1 LKPQQIVV
9 FKDAGAEAED
19 VRRLVPRLMINEAN
33 TAEFLKI
40 KIPTRTSFP
49 NRLCFY
55 KRFRLGSTMTSTALN
70 SLARASSAYLR
81 SAMHQPIQWH
91 EWGAEAF
98 AVARREN
105 KPMLLD
111 IGAVWCHWCH
121 VMDRESYDDA
131 EIAAIVNQHFIAVKV
146 DRDERPDIDSRYQ
159 AAVQAVSGQGG
170 WPLTAFLTPDG
181 KPFYGGTYFPPS
193 DGYGRPSFR
202 RVLLS
207 IANAYAEK
215 HGDVVEQAKM
225 VESAIALSESFA
237 GRSGRVSAGVIATI
251 QESAFKMFDP
261 QHGGF
266 GQAPKFPHPSALDL
280 LIERYAKSPPYRKE
294 RDRMG
299 HPDSSESPDSSER
312 NASLRNLITTT
323 LEHMARGGVYDQLA
337 GGFHRYSV
345 DERWVVP
352 HFEKMCYD
360 NSELLKNYVHA
371 YQATGEE
378 FFADVA
384 RDMIRWMDEWLSDR
398 QRGGFYASQDAD
410 ISMDDDGDYFTWTL
424 DEARGVLTKEE
435 AEAAALHYDIN
446 EVGEMHHNPAKNVLY
461 VRAPVEEIARRMN
474 LAPERVRELL
484 ATAKKKMYAARLQR
498 PTPYVDKTVYVGW
511 NSLCV
516 SAYLEA
522 AKVLNLAE
530 ARRFALKSLDR
541 VLGEAWKAGSEQK
554 NLAGEAPSATR
565 TLLHVV
571 SYSDPKAS
579 HREVPGLLDDYAFTA
594 LACLD
599 AYEATADLSYFKF
612 ARAIADAMIERFYD
626 ATSGGFFDSEPVA
639 EGTSLGVLATRRKPL
654 QDSPTPAGNPMAAIA
669 LMRLH
674 HYTGDAA
681 YRDKAELTLE
691 TFAGVAE
698 QFGIFAATYG
708 IAVVHL
714 VESPLQVVVI
724 AQDGDEDAA
733 GELHAAA
740 VAAFAFNK
748 SAVRLAANQAAAENL
763 PPALAATIPNL
774 PDLSRKPGSRK
785 SFAVLCSGSACQ
797 PPVSDAADLRNA
809 LEAALHKN

>member
-1 LKPQQIVV
+1 
-9 FKDAGAEAED
+9 
-19 VRRLVPRLMINEAN
+19 
-33 TAEFLKI
+33 
-40 KIPTRTSFP
+40 
-49 NRLCFY
+49 
-55 KRFRLGSTMTSTALN
+55 MTITTLN

-91 EWGAEAF
+91 EWGVEAF
-98 AVARREN
+98 AAAQAAN

-121 VMDRESYDDA
+121 VMDRESYDDP

-181 KPFYGGTYFPPS
+181 KPFYGGTYFPPA

-207 IANAYAEK
+207 IANAFAEK

-225 VESAIALSESFA
+225 VESAIAQAESFA
-237 GRSGRVSAGVIATI
+237 GRSGRVSAGVIAAI

-261 QHGGF
+261 EHGGF

-280 LIERYAKSPPYRKE
+280 LIERYARRGGGDESKSPPDHKE

-299 HPDSSESPDSSER
+299 HPDLGDV
-312 NASLRNLITTT
+312 IVTT
-323 LEHMARGGVYDQLA
+323 LEHMARGGIYDQLA

-345 DERWVVP
+345 DESWVVP

-371 YQATGEE
+371 YQATGEK

-384 RDMIRWMDEWLSDR
+384 RDIIRWMDAWLSDR

-410 ISMDDDGDYFTWTL
+410 ISMADDGDYFTWTL
-424 DEARGVLTKEE
+424 DEARAVLTEKE
-435 AEAAALHYDIN
+435 AEVAALHYDIN
-446 EVGEMHHNPAKNVLY
+446 EIGEMHHNPAKNVLY
-461 VRAPVEEIARRMN
+461 VRASVEEIAQRMN
-474 LAPERVRELL
+474 LAEEHIHELL
-484 ATAKKKMYAARLQR
+484 ASAKQKMYAARLQR
-498 PTPYVDKTVYVGW
+498 TTPYVDKTVYVGW

-522 AKVLNLAE
+522 AKVLDLAE
-530 ARRFALKSLDR
+530 ARRFALRSLDR
-541 VLGEAWKAGSEQK
+541 VLSEAWKAASG
-554 NLAGEAPSATR
+554 
-565 TLLHVV
+565 LLHVV
-571 SYSDPKAS
+571 SYSDPAAS
-579 HREVPGLLDDYAFTA
+579 HREVPGLLEDYAFTA

-612 ARAIADAMIERFYD
+612 ARAIADAMIARFYD
-626 ATSGGFFDSEPVA
+626 ATSGGLFDSEPVS
-639 EGTSLGVLATRRKPL
+639 ESESLGVLATRRKPL

-669 LMRLH
+669 LLRLH
-674 HYTGDAA
+674 HFTSDAG
-681 YRDKAELTLE
+681 YHDKAELTLE
-691 TFAGVAE
+691 AFAGVAE

-708 IAVVHL
+708 TAVVHL
-714 VESPLQVVVI
+714 LKSPLQVVVI
-724 AQDGDEDAA
+724 VEDGDEEAG
-733 GELHAAA
+733 GELYAAA
-740 VAAFAFNK
+740 VAPFAFNK
-748 SAVRLAANQAAAENL
+748 SALRLAASQAVAENL
-763 PPALAATIPNL
+763 PPALAATIPQL
-774 PDLSRKPGSRK
+774 PELNSIQSSARK

-797 PPVSDAADLRNA
+797 PPVADAVKLRRA
-809 LEAALHKN
+809 LQEALQES

>member
-1 LKPQQIVV
+1 
-9 FKDAGAEAED
+9 
-19 VRRLVPRLMINEAN
+19 MT
-33 TAEFLKI
+33 TA
-40 KIPTRTSFP
+40 T
-49 NRLCFY
+49 
-55 KRFRLGSTMTSTALN
+55 LN

-81 SAMHQPIQWH
+81 SAMHQPVQWR
-91 EWGAEAF
+91 EWGEDAF
-98 AVARREN
+98 AAAQRDN

-121 VMDRESYDDA
+121 VMDRESYDDP

-159 AAVQAVSGQGG
+159 VAVQAVSGQGG

-207 IANAYAEK
+207 IANAYKEK
-215 HGDVVEQAKM
+215 HGDVVEQAQM
-225 VESAIALSESFA
+225 VENSIAQSESFT
-237 GRSGRVSAGVIATI
+237 GRGGQVSRSVIDAI
-251 QESAFKMFDP
+251 QESAFKMFDAV
-261 QHGGF
+261 HGGF

-280 LIERYAKSPPYRKE
+280 LIEQYARTKNQKTKDE
-294 RDRMG
+294 RTKND
-299 HPDSSESPDSSER
+299 D
-312 NASLRNLITTT
+312 LRNIIVTT
-323 LEHMARGGVYDQLA
+323 LDHMANGGVYDQLA

-360 NSELLKNYVHA
+360 NSELLKTYVHA
-371 YQATGEE
+371 YQATGSE
-378 FFADVA
+378 FFASVA
-384 RDMIRWMDEWLSDR
+384 RDIIRWMDEWLSDR
-398 QRGGFYASQDAD
+398 ERGGFYASQDAD

-424 DEARGVLTKEE
+424 AETRAVLTEEE
-435 AEAAALHYDIN
+435 AQVAALHYDIN

-461 VRAPVEEIARRMN
+461 VRAPVEEIARQLG
-474 LAPERVRELL
+474 LAPDRVTALL
-484 ATAKKKMYAARLQR
+484 ASAKKKMYAARLER

-522 AKVLNLAE
+522 AKVLKIE
-530 ARRFALKSLDR
+530 GARRFALRSLDR
-541 VLGEAWKAGSEQK
+541 VLAQAWKSGAARTK
-554 NLAGEAPSATR
+554 NIEKETETTPGEPPSTIKTSPIQSGPR
-565 TLLHVV
+565 LLHVV
-571 SYSDPKAS
+571 AYSDPKAE
-579 HREVPGLLDDYAFTA
+579 HREVAGLLDDYAFTA

-612 ARAIADAMIERFYD
+612 AQAITDTMIAKFYD
-626 ATSGGFFDSEPVA
+626 PTSGGFFDSEPPA
-639 EGTSLGVLATRRKPL
+639 EGKGLGVLATQRKPL

-669 LMRLH
+669 LLRLH
-674 HYTGDAA
+674 HYASDAG
-681 YRDKAELTLE
+681 YPDKADKTLQ
-691 TFAGVAE
+691 TFAGAAE

-708 IAVVHL
+708 IAVAHFL
-714 VESPLQVVVI
+714 AAPIQVVVI
-724 AQDGDEDAA
+724 AGEESPESAA
-733 GELHAAA
+733 ELHAAA
-740 VAAFAFNK
+740 TAAFAFNK
-748 SAVRLAANQAAAENL
+748 STLRLTANEAVARNL

-774 PDLSRKPGSRK
+774 PQLKSGE

-797 PPVSDAADLRNA
+797 PPVSDAAELERQLERA
-809 LEAALHKN
+809 LEKKA